1 MAIWQGTSKRKST
14 GAKLRLVTKKH
25 KREMGRPAV
34 ETHISAVIKRKIV
47 RCRGANL
54 KVKLEKTNY
63 ANVFDQVNKVCKKVL
78 VTKVIDNKANKHYI
92 RRNVITKGAIIETEM
107 GKAKVTSR
115 PGQDGVVNAVL
126 LSE

>member
-1 MAIWQGTSKRKST
+1 MAIWQGASRRLST
-14 GAKLRLVTKKH
+14 GAKVWRAAKKH
-25 KREMGRPAV
+25 KREMGRPAA
-34 ETHISAVIKRKIV
+34 ETQISDRIKRKIV

-63 ANVFDQVNKVCKKVL
+63 ANVFDQANKVCKKVA
-78 VTKVIDNKANKHYI
+78 VTKVLDNKANKHYI
-92 RRNVITKGAIIETEM
+92 RRNVMTKGAIIETEM

-126 LSE
+126 LTE